1 MSAIRLCEWK
11 TRCGG
16 KMRLIKFS
24 KGTAAIEV
32 LGTDALGAAA
42 WRRLS
47 ASDYGQAFADLAW
60 ALVQNLVTWQRPDTI
75 EAWAKAYGEDEI

>member
-1 MSAIRLCEWK
+1 
-11 TRCGG
+11 
-16 KMRLIKFS
+16 
-24 KGTAAIEV
+24 V